1 MRQSVVRK
9 NVDRHIKR
17 HSVVE
22 SHFAKSSHASRD
34 DNATFSELTKSAN
47 EEPGGVLRNRN
58 RSICVQPDDLRNARQ
73 LSWCEVNRDFGAV
86 RKRNRDIPDVKTS
99 LYVWNIM
106 WRKCLCR
113 EEYIHYPPP
122 QTCPS
127 LVCIVKHILRDHAT
141 YMKQHA
147 SKRASIGRNESGD
160 FQTAVGRFTV
170 RSASVS
176 AYPRFTGI
184 TIIRVY
190 PLFPSLSPVVL
201 SGYSI
206 PTSEQQVH
214 NWLTTFRHLVHL
226 EGFTGRHP
234 ASSHLSCQRDT
245 GEQ

>member
-1 MRQSVVRK
+1 M
-9 NVDRHIKR
+9 
-17 HSVVE
+17 
-22 SHFAKSSHASRD
+22 
-34 DNATFSELTKSAN
+34 
-47 EEPGGVLRNRN
+47 
-58 RSICVQPDDLRNARQ
+58 
-73 LSWCEVNRDFGAV
+73 NRDFGAV

-190 PLFPSLSPVVL
+190 MLFPSLPQPPQAA
-201 SGYSI
+201 SGIISHVGTTGIQLTYNLPPSR
-206 PTSEQQVH
+206 TSGRVYR
-214 NWLTTFRHLVHL
+214 TSFRFGVGVST
-226 EGFTGRHP
+226 ENR
-234 ASSHLSCQRDT
+234 
-245 GEQ
+245 

>member
-1 MRQSVVRK
+1 MEYYVKKMSVQR
-9 NVDRHIKR
+9 RI
-17 HSVVE
+17 
-22 SHFAKSSHASRD
+22 
-34 DNATFSELTKSAN
+34 
-47 EEPGGVLRNRN
+47 
-58 RSICVQPDDLRNARQ
+58 
-73 LSWCEVNRDFGAV
+73 
-86 RKRNRDIPDVKTS
+86 
-99 LYVWNIM
+99 Y
-106 WRKCLCR
+106 
-113 EEYIHYPPP
+113 HYPPP

-141 YMKQHA
+141 YKKQHA

-214 NWLTTFRHLVHL
+214 N
-226 EGFTGRHP
+226 
-234 ASSHLSCQRDT
+234 
-245 GEQ
+245 